1 MAVDSKI
8 KIALELEK
16 AQAQQQLAQFEAAA
30 EAQFKKLQAVQARY
44 ASSPTAFAR
53 NQLGA
58 STMAFDRRL
67 SSVQGAQANIE
78 KLQLKIDKEEAR
90 NGGKLFGVA
99 VNKQTEAFAKQFLG
113 AYLGKELMNI
123 GFAAA
128 YQVGGNNA
136 NLRKAQETTEGAAT
150 GMQIGAAF
158 GPMGAAIGAV
168 TGGLIG
174 LATASIK
181 LQKEIQREQL
191 ERSNEN
197 YRNNRD
203 TGRSIQNKMFDRLV
217 DQSTRGGQIN
227 LLKRRYD
234 ELAKGKG
241 GFSLKSLDA
250 RIAKMEANGDIESN
264 DYKMAKEN
272 RSRALQELAG
282 LSDSIVDASMKTTLG
297 FQTMG
302 GYNDSLAKQGIYVG
316 GEASSDFRGSMD
328 VKEINKSTLDEVK
341 LIRQIAEHLVQT
353 ADKNLSGESGLE
365 YILKNATPRFGI

>member
-16 AQAQQQLAQFEAAA
+16 AQAQQQLAQFEADA
-30 EAQFKKLQAVQARY
+30 EAQLKKLQAVQARY
-44 ASSPTAFAR
+44 AANPTAFAR

-67 SSVQGAQANIE
+67 SAVQGAQANIE
-78 KLQLKIDKEEAR
+78 KLQLKIDKDEAR

-99 VNKQTEAFAKQFLG
+99 VNKQTKAFAKQFLG
-113 AYLGKELMNI
+113 AYLGKELMNL

-128 YQVGGNNA
+128 YKVGGNNA

-150 GMQIGAAF
+150 GYQVAG
-158 GPMGAAIGAV
+158 AIGAV

-191 ERSNEN
+191 ERRNEN
-197 YRNNRD
+197 FRYNRD
-203 TGRSIQNKMFDRLV
+203 TGRSVQNKMFDRLV
-217 DQSTRGGQIN
+217 DQSTRGGQID

-250 RIAKMEANGDIESN
+250 RIAKMEANDDIESN

-302 GYNDSLAKQGIYVG
+302 SYNDSLAKQGIYVG

-353 ADKNLSGESGLE
+353 ADKNLSGGSGLE
-365 YILKNATPRFGI
+365 YVLKNATPRFGL

>member
-44 ASSPTAFAR
+44 AANPTALTR

-58 STMAFDRRL
+58 STLAFDRRL
-67 SSVQGAQANIE
+67 STVQGAQANIE
-78 KLQLKIDKEEAR
+78 KLQLKIDKDEAR

-99 VNKQTEAFAKQFLG
+99 VNKQTKAFAKQFLG

-158 GPMGAAIGAV
+158 GPMGSAIGAV

-197 YRNNRD
+197 FRYNRD

-241 GFSLKSLDA
+241 GFSLKSIDA
-250 RIAKMEANGDIESN
+250 RIAKMEANGDVESN

-272 RSRALQELAG
+272 RSRTLNELAG
-282 LSDSIVDASMKTTLG
+282 LSDSIVDSSMKTTLG

-302 GYNDSLAKQGIYVG
+302 SYNDSLAKQGIYVG

-353 ADKNLSGESGLE
+353 ADKNLSGGSGLE
-365 YILKNATPRFGI
+365 YVLKNATPRFGL

>member
-1 MAVDSKI
+1 MADSKI
-8 KIALELEK
+8 KIALEIEK
-16 AQAQQQLAQFEAAA
+16 AAAQQQLAQFEAAA

-44 ASSPTAFAR
+44 AANPTALTR

-67 SSVQGAQANIE
+67 STVQGAQTNIE
-78 KLQLKIDKEEAR
+78 KLQLKIDKDEAR

-168 TGGLIG
+168 TGGLMG

-197 YRNNRD
+197 YRYNRD

-227 LLKRRYD
+227 LLKHRYD

-250 RIAKMEANGDIESN
+250 RIAKMEANGDVESN

-272 RSRALQELAG
+272 RSRTLQEFAG
-282 LSDSIVDASMKTTLG
+282 LSESIVDASMKTTLG

-302 GYNDSLAKQGIYVG
+302 SYNDSLAKQGIYVG

-353 ADKNLSGESGLE
+353 ADKNLSGGSGLE
-365 YILKNATPRFGI
+365 YVLKNATPRFGL